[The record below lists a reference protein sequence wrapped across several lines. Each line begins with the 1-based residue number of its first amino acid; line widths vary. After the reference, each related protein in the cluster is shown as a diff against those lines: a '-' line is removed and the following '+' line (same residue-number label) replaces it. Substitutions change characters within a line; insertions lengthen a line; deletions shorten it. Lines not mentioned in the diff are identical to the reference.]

1 MMKPAYPPSLLYPF
15 ANLIRSEEYMY
26 DENLVH
32 SGSKGDQQNLEKPNS
47 AFIYDFYVKIRCL
60 GQIIFFCLFPQ

>member
-1 MMKPAYPPSLLYPF
+1 
-15 ANLIRSEEYMY
+15 MY

-47 AFIYDFYVKIRCL
+47 AFIFKFDKKIQL
-60 GQIIFFCLFPQ
+60 VV